1 MSTTA
6 LPSAAPTITA
16 VKPRRAP
23 LAVLISAWAV
33 PIMVVGGFA
42 FLAYIPLAVVVI
54 GVLFDP
60 RSRRALGW
68 WTAPLALA
76 WFVPFGI
83 WQSRPDPAESM
94 SKDISPLFIG
104 LVVLAAVALLGRIYT
119 RRKS

>member
-1 MSTTA
+1 MSITQSLVTPAASTT
-6 LPSAAPTITA
+6 

-54 GVLFDP
+54 GTLFDP
-60 RSRRALGW
+60 RIRRTVGW

-83 WQSRPDPAESM
+83 WQASPTPAESM
-94 SKDISPLFIG
+94 SKDIDPFFVG
-104 LVVLAAVALLGRIYT
+104 LVVVTAVALLARIYT